1 MLRADGTAYVLGM
14 VPPTESVAI
23 PGVSFLSERR
33 IQGALMGSNRFRVD
47 MPRII
52 DLYLQGRVKLDELIS
67 ARLPL
72 TAINDGFAAMRSGEI
87 ARDVI
92 VFD

>member
-1 MLRADGTAYVLGM
+1 M

-87 ARDVI
+87 AHDVI